1 MEVYFL
7 RMMSKSYNLRVAYV
21 VISVLPTH
29 DEQKFFE
36 PWIERNY
43 IYKFYNGKL
52 CDIEILDIHEL
63 SERENG
69 EWVLER

>member
-1 MEVYFL
+1 MERGINTNYHILFDQYC
-7 RMMSKSYNLRVAYV
+7 RRA
-21 VISVLPTH
+21 
-29 DEQKFFE
+29 
-36 PWIERNY
+36 NY